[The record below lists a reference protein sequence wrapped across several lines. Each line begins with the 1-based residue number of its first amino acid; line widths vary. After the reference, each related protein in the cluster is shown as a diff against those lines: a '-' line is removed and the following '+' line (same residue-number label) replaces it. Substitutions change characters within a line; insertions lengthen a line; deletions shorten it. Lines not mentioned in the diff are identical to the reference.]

1 MQPSRIS
8 ARVYLIEYQEQAE
21 IRAESGWKPPAAF
34 FRYTGEQES
43 AIRK

>member
-8 ARVYLIEYQEQAE
+8 ARVYLIEYDEQAE
-21 IRAESGWKPPAAF
+21 VRAESGRKPTAAS
-34 FRYTGEQES
+34 FRYPGEQER